1 MKLLSAGFIL
11 FAFFTTSC
19 NNQSNRTA
27 TSSATDSLSAS
38 SLKIKNSI
46 DTSKASIIVLQN
58 RIQFELDSMSKLLNN
73 AEVTNTMKPDEFR
86 KMQSVIG
93 KRLSVLEKITKL
105 EPLEQE
111 LTTTY
116 SEVNNTRLNESV
128 RKEKLDKLAS
138 LSKTFQDSIKS
149 TIFIIEN
156 NK

>member
-19 NNQSNRTA
+19 NNQSNTA